1 MANRK
6 VVGIDYYGYILY
18 EDDTPAIY
26 SHFIRKV
33 IWEQDDKEFES
44 SALPISAFTPSI
56 FKLQFLSMDDGYS
69 YYFEIPILLEA
80 KLRDTKGRYN
90 FWRERATFENI
101 SKYFTPIKLRE
112 SSVEIPMLKTET
124 SNEYIER
131 RCKITREKNKC

>member
-18 EDDTPAIY
+18 EDDTPALY

-33 IWEQDDKEFES
+33 IWDKDDKAFEN
-44 SALPISAFTPSI
+44 SALPISVFTESI
-56 FKLQFLSMDDGYS
+56 FKLKFLSMEDGYS
-69 YYFEIPILLEA
+69 YCFEIPIFIEA

-101 SKYFTPIKLRE
+101 SKYFTPIKLCE
-112 SSVEIPMLKTET
+112 HNTEIPMLKTET
-124 SNEYIER
+124 INEYIER
-131 RCKITREKNKC
+131 RSKIARDK